1 MLFNDP
7 HGTADYAIAP
17 ATNTLTR
24 RRTDPFGADR
34 AAPPASWPNSQGFL
48 GGTQE
53 TSTGLI
59 HLGAREYDPTR
70 GRFVS
75 ADPVVDLSNPQ
86 QLNGYAYAE
95 NNPTTWSD
103 PTGLMV
109 PHESGGGTNVG
120 WGEGYVDPDTGGR
133 PGLNPG
139 GNKGPATPQRST
151 AQDQAQQNVNNATQH
166 QQQAKKKIQEAAIKI
181 VKVIADELGI
191 TAGLDC
197 IRNGDASACG
207 ETAVNIL
214 SSFAGGMAGK
224 MLAKYGPPWKWR
236 KAAALSRK
244 LFGLVDEA
252 TDALRGWHKASKELD
267 EARTGLRKA
276 TEAASCS
283 ANSFTAETPVLLADG
298 TERPIEQVKVGD
310 QVQATDPQTGE
321 TGARPVTQL
330 IRHTGPHTMVD
341 LTLAD
346 GSVLHTTD
354 HHPLWDATT
363 NRFAHAIDLHP
374 GEQLQRP
381 DGTLLTLAA
390 VVIRQQ
396 NLTAYNLTIAGIH
409 TYYAGTTPLLVH
421 NSCGP
426 GPRGGKSLSA
436 ARGREAHASADY
448 GSGFTK
454 EFRIP
459 GSGRRPDAVNF
470 DTREILELKP
480 NNSRAIQRGTRQV
493 NGYVDDMTAEFP
505 GAPWT
510 GKS

>member
-1 MLFNDP
+1 
-7 HGTADYAIAP
+7 
-17 ATNTLTR
+17 
-24 RRTDPFGADR
+24 
-34 AAPPASWPNSQGFL
+34 
-48 GGTQE
+48 
-53 TSTGLI
+53 
-59 HLGAREYDPTR
+59 
-70 GRFVS
+70 
-75 ADPVVDLSNPQ
+75 
-86 QLNGYAYAE
+86 
-95 NNPTTWSD
+95 
-103 PTGLMV
+103 
-109 PHESGGGTNVG
+109 
-120 WGEGYVDPDTGGR
+120 
-133 PGLNPG
+133 
-139 GNKGPATPQRST
+139 
-151 AQDQAQQNVNNATQH
+151 
-166 QQQAKKKIQEAAIKI
+166 
-181 VKVIADELGI
+181 
-191 TAGLDC
+191 
-197 IRNGDASACG
+197 
-207 ETAVNIL
+207 
-214 SSFAGGMAGK
+214 MAGK

-374 GEQLQRP
+374 GEQLQRA

-421 NSCGP
+421 NSCSNPSHLMGAEPHAREGVSLEGP
-426 GPRGGKSLSA
+426 GRATPDERQLVNEAGDANGCHSCGSA
-436 ARGREAHASADY
+436 S
-448 GSGFTK
+448 
-454 EFRIP
+454 
-459 GSGRRPDAVNF
+459 SGRKSGNWTVDHQPPSGLVRSGTPQTGWPQCASCSNQQGGFV
-470 DTREILELKP
+470 
-480 NNSRAIQRGTRQV
+480 RGML
-493 NGYVDDMTAEFP
+493 YDESEF
-505 GAPWT
+505 
-510 GKS
+510 